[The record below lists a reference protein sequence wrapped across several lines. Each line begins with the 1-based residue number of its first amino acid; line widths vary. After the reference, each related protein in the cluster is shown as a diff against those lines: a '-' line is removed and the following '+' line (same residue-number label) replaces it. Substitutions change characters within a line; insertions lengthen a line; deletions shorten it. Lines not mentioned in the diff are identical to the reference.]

1 MQYSQINIIY
11 WVLITLILVGITTG
25 TILDIKD
32 IHK

>member
-1 MQYSQINIIY
+1 MQYPVVNIIY
-11 WVLITLILVGITTG
+11 WVLITLLLVGIITG